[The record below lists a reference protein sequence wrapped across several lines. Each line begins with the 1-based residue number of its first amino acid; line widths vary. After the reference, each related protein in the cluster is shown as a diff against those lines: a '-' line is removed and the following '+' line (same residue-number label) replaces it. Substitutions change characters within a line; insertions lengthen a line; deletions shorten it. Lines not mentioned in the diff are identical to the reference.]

1 MKQLQIRF
9 LVILA
14 LIGVMVLRVT
24 GQTTMPDV
32 FTQNSVKDQ
41 MNYLEEHTKIYE
53 NYRAV
58 REDMFQKIKKNVTDT
73 ITNIHGIITG
83 LNKTKSG
90 LNQIIDTLRSDLKST
105 KSSLDEM
112 TKTKNSISV
121 LGFEVNK
128 LAYNR
133 VMWTIIVALIAVFL
147 IGFLIFKRNLT
158 LIQSTKKELQDLKT
172 EFEAYRKSSREAREK
187 LTMDHFN
194 EIKRLKGN

>member
-1 MKQLQIRF
+1 MKRLQIRF
-9 LVILA
+9 LLIVA
-14 LIGVMVLRVT
+14 LIGVMVIRVT
-24 GQTTMPDV
+24 GQTPMPDV

-90 LNQIIDTLRSDLKST
+90 LNQTIDTLRSDLKST

-112 TKTKNSISV
+112 TKTKNSISI

-133 VMWTIIVALIAVFL
+133 VMWTIIVGLVAVFL
-147 IGFLIFKRNLT
+147 IGFLVFKRNLT
-158 LIQSTKKELQDLKT
+158 LIQSTKNELQDLKT

-194 EIKRLKGN
+194 EIKRLKGG

>member
-9 LVILA
+9 LLILA
-14 LIGVMVLRVT
+14 LIGVMVIRVT
-24 GQTTMPDV
+24 GQTPMPDV

-83 LNKTKSG
+83 LNKTKSS
-90 LNQIIDTLRSDLKST
+90 LNQTIDTLRSDLKST

-112 TKTKNSISV
+112 AKTKNSISI

-133 VMWTIIVALIAVFL
+133 VMWTIIVGLVAVFL

-158 LIQSTKKELQDLKT
+158 LIQSTKNELQDLKT

-194 EIKRLKGN
+194 EIKRLKGG